1 VIDVPRRNV
10 VPGVLDKENGRAVLA
25 TLDAAVEGV
34 RPAGSAPWS
43 RRRCKKHDQRR
54 RRAFSG
60 HTEYLAEKTG
70 TPQVVM
76 MLAGEPGH
84 GEPTLRV
91 ALATTHLPLKDV
103 SAALTRTAW
112 PHARHHQPIC
122 NGNSASPRRASW

>member
-1 VIDVPRRNV
+1 MVTAPLQKARSTT
-10 VPGVLDKENGRAVLA
+10 PAWPFPA
-25 TLDAAVEGV
+25 TPNTW
-34 RPAGSAPWS
+34 R
-43 RRRCKKHDQRR
+43 
-54 RRAFSG
+54 
-60 HTEYLAEKTG
+60 KTG

-103 SAALTRTAW
+103 SAAITRTAW